1 MAKLSAADRRKLKD
15 SDFAEPDRRKYPI
28 EDEAHARDALA
39 RVAQHG
45 SEAEQRQVR
54 KKVEERYP
62 EIGKDD

>member
-1 MAKLSAADRRKLKD
+1 MAKLSAADRKKLTD

-28 EDEAHARDALA
+28 EDETHARDALA
-39 RVAQHG
+39 RVSQNG

>member
-1 MAKLSAADRRKLKD
+1 MAKLSAADRKKLKD

-28 EDEAHARDALA
+28 EDETHARDALA
-39 RVAQHG
+39 RVSQNG

>member
-1 MAKLSAADRRKLKD
+1 MAKLSAADRKKLKD

-28 EDEAHARDALA
+28 EDETHARDALA
-39 RVAQHG
+39 RVAQNG

>member
-1 MAKLSAADRRKLKD
+1 MAKLSAADRKKLKD
-15 SDFAEPDRRKYPI
+15 SDFAEPDRRTYPI
-28 EDEAHARDALA
+28 EDETHARDALA
-39 RVAQHG
+39 RVAQNG